1 MRRIV
6 VLAAMLAVLGMVSQG
21 AEAGNRG
28 TGFRHISPHVGA
40 TFHGFKLRR
49 PGFVGK
55 RNALK
60 FGRARLFKP
69 RPFSRFGRSGLV
81 LKFSDGAFAL
91 QFGHVPHFKPHPFG
105 LGHGGLLFRFG
116 AWRHFKP
123 LRPRGLTVGKPWQ
136 HLRSRHLTGFDDSSW
151 GSEPSRHGAA
161 PIPASF
167 EAVLRQLEEQGFR
180 HVPKLLREQS
190 DWQP

>member
-6 VLAAMLAVLGMVSQG
+6 VLAAMLAVLGMVSQA

-40 TFHGFKLRR
+40 KFHGFKLHR

-55 RNALK
+55 RNAFK
-60 FGRARLFKP
+60 FGKARLFKP

-105 LGHGGLLFRFG
+105 LGHGALCSNSAIGGISSYCVRAAWPSASPGSTSVPGTSRASTIARG
-116 AWRHFKP
+116 APSRAGMAP
-123 LRPRGLTVGKPWQ
+123 L
-136 HLRSRHLTGFDDSSW
+136 
-151 GSEPSRHGAA
+151 PSRHRLKR
-161 PIPASF
+161 F
-167 EAVLRQLEEQGFR
+167 
-180 HVPKLLREQS
+180 
-190 DWQP
+190 